1 MPDPQKLFRPLGQ
14 RAAKLKKRALSTLE
28 IAASLDL
35 PASTSVF
42 NGAIIRNNIID
53 ADIHRSIVIPGD
65 GLVLMFSTYYGI
77 KVYEFDN
84 FLGVTDKKADFY
96 ISDSLIKEYVIN
108 STGMNQVFTFLIQG
122 QKEEK
127 ILENFPYYNTLPCR
141 FVRMGSYFNLSPL
154 GEFTGDPEIESYQF
168 PDTWPT
174 PALFHSADE
183 RFTSA
188 ISGIDLLWKDEVGTQ
203 YLYPSSLFELSDLN
217 YTGDNK
223 KIGGRISFFSE
234 QLTDDFRPTPFSF
247 FHTVS
252 SGYIAVKFETGF
264 YYPVSGNDK
273 YYGTLIT
280 KKNGVLE
287 YRNLLLSEILHETDS
302 SPETHTGATMPK
314 GIRDIILYS
323 DNCSA
328 RPLSSWSVSIE
339 KDRLP
344 IVCTVID
351 LSAAENTYNS
361 SGEDIEWFEHNEEH
375 RHWRLSV
382 HWHDLETGET
392 WSFTSSQFW
401 ALLRGKLI
409 NLDMP
414 ESPAEEVRVNIFRKE
429 GWYAAVKM
437 MAHLF
442 ARPNHAF
449 SVPHDTVTFFD
460 SARRLHVWTR
470 HHGSFLID
478 REGIS
483 EEELIMPPAAAAAD
497 GLAGIKPSMYFSHVT
512 AAEPPED
519 VFCCVCER
527 LERLAESDNAGVEGP
542 RKVLACYTGS
552 PFTGGW
558 VESAAFSREQEGHIW
573 TVCAA
578 WPVIHAENKQPVLV
592 GIARDRFVRDGSE
605 VIQMRPTVFFGG
617 AWRVGQPLQGLN
629 VKDPLFGERWQIG
642 ACLFGGR
649 LARQAM
655 QYPTHPHGGSQHP
668 CGPYDG
674 YISGLP

>member
-1 MPDPQKLFRPLGQ
+1 MPDPTKLFRPLGQ

-28 IAASLDL
+28 LTASLDL

-53 ADIHRSIVIPGD
+53 ADTHRSIVIPGD

-84 FLGVTDKKADFY
+84 FLGMTDKKADFN

-108 STGMNQVFTFLIQG
+108 NTGINQVFTSLIQG

-127 ILENFPYYNTLPCR
+127 ILENFPYYNTSECR
-141 FVRMGSYFNLSPL
+141 FVRNGSYFNLSPESEL
-154 GEFTGDPEIESYQF
+154 TEESYQF
-168 PDTWPT
+168 PDTWPA

-183 RFTSA
+183 RFISA
-188 ISGIDLLWKDEVGTQ
+188 ISGTDLLWKDEAGTQ

-217 YTGDNK
+217 YTGENK
-223 KIGGRISFFSE
+223 KIGGRVSFFSE
-234 QLTDDFRPTPFSF
+234 QLTDDLRPTTFSF
-247 FHTVS
+247 FHPVS

-264 YYPVSGNDK
+264 YYPISGNDK

-280 KKNGVLE
+280 KKNGVLG
-287 YRNLLLSEILHETDS
+287 YRNLLLSEILHETDN

-328 RPLSSWSVSIE
+328 RPHSSWSVSTE

-351 LSAAENTYNS
+351 LSAADNPFNNA
-361 SGEDIEWFEHNEEH
+361 GEDIDWFEDNEAH

-392 WSFTSSQFW
+392 WSFTSNQFW
-401 ALLRGKLI
+401 ALLRSKLI

-414 ESPAEEVRVNIFRKE
+414 ASPADEARVSVFIKA

-437 MAHLF
+437 MRHLF

-460 SARRLHVWTR
+460 SERRLHTWTR
-470 HHGSFLID
+470 HYGSFLIGLD
-478 REGIS
+478 GIS
-483 EEELIMPPAAAAAD
+483 EEVTTMPPAAD
-497 GLAGIKPSMYFSHVT
+497 SESETAGIKPSLFFSHVT
-512 AAEPPED
+512 TAEPPKD
-519 VFCCVCER
+519 VFCCICER
-527 LERLAESDNAGVEGP
+527 LERPAESESTGDEGP
-542 RKVLACYTGS
+542 RKVLACYTGN
-552 PFTGGW
+552 PFIGEW
-558 VESAAFSREQEGHIW
+558 VESAAFSRVQEGHTW
-573 TVCAA
+573 TACAA
-578 WPVIHAENKQPVLV
+578 WPVIHAESKQPVLV

-605 VIQMRPTVFFGG
+605 VIQMRPAVFFGG
-617 AWRVGQPLQGLN
+617 AWRIGQPLKDLD
-629 VKDPLFGERWQIG
+629 VKDPLFGERWQVG
-642 ACLFGGR
+642 ACLFGGQ
-649 LARQAM
+649 LAQQAM
-655 QYPTHPHGGSQHP
+655 QYPTHPLGGSQYP